1 MEMQTLALAFLT
13 TVTVGGLAWVFIYP
27 LLSGEK
33 QAEKRRASF
42 TRSETSIRVDDRVRT
57 RRVQV
62 EESMKELEK
71 PYIAFSRSAGDNPA
85 ITSPA
90 IGPSLAANPQTRP
103 WRISL

>member
-1 MEMQTLALAFLT
+1 MDMQTLALAFLT

-42 TRSETSIRVDDRVRT
+42 ARASRRRCVSMTVRA

-62 EESMKELEK
+62 EETMKELEQ
-71 PYIAFSRSAGDNPA
+71 R
-85 ITSPA
+85 
-90 IGPSLAANPQTRP
+90 LANLRN
-103 WRISL
+103 